1 MHMKEM
7 LFTPGW
13 NEADFQ
19 YAASFKT
26 PYRRPFV
33 QAEGCIEN
41 DLSEQD
47 YISMVTKETLG
58 AGSVIETECS
68 FEGSGAPLIVLCDDL
83 KTLPDGSLQYGTHME
98 VVLYKNGCNVWH
110 IVVNDGVQ
118 KASALIKCRYP
129 VAAGERHRLRV
140 EFGEK
145 LLKVHCAGVEFDL
158 PCPLQPEKFHAG
170 LTACE
175 GICRFYSLKIGTSK

>member
-1 MHMKEM
+1 MKEM
-7 LFTPGW
+7 QFTSGGW
-13 NEADFQ
+13 NSEEFL

-33 QAEGCIEN
+33 QAADCIEN

-47 YISMVTKETLG
+47 YISMVTKEALG

-83 KTLPDGSLQYGTHME
+83 KTLENGDLQYGTHME

-110 IVVNDGVQ
+110 IVVNDGAQ

-129 VAAGERHRLRV
+129 VAPGKKHLLRV

-158 PCPLQPEKFHAG
+158 PCPLLPGKFHAG

-175 GICRFYSLKIGTSK
+175 GLCRFYSLKIKP